1 MIQILLSFLLTG
13 IFTAEQPA
21 KLASDTDILSY
32 DERLEKAIDDFYQS
46 NWLDA
51 EEHFK
56 ELKKDNPDDPTPHFF
71 ISMKPFWKYFLV
83 EQDQELAN
91 EFLSLSEEAIKL
103 SEKQLENQPNDTTMV
118 LMLSGLHGYRSLV
131 AAGEKNY
138 RVAVRSGMTGFNFTR
153 QLLSL
158 DSDRADARIGRGMFY
173 YMVGSIPR
181 EMKWATNMVGLRGD
195 MEQGFEELKK
205 ASESDSYISND
216 AKLMLMFLYDRE
228 QKYDEALVYAQKLT
242 EKFPK
247 NVIFKYKK
255 AAILEK
261 DDRQEAAKDVYK
273 EIIELNNP
281 VLTRITEK
289 SRDKVKELEKFT
301 LNQ

>member
-1 MIQILLSFLLTG
+1 MIQFLLPLFITG
-13 IFTAEQPA
+13 IFAADYSAHLPNA
-21 KLASDTDILSY
+21 MDSLSY
-32 DERLEKAIDDFYQS
+32 DERLEQAIEDFYQS
-46 NWLDA
+46 NWKEA
-51 EEHFK
+51 EQHFGK
-56 ELKKDNPDDPTPHFF
+56 IEEDFPVDPTPHFF
-71 ISMKPFWKYFLV
+71 SSMMPFWKYFLI

-91 EFLSLSEEAIKL
+91 EFLSLSEKAIKL
-103 SEKQLENQPNDTTMV
+103 SEKQLERHPNDTTMV

-158 DSDRADARIGRGMFY
+158 NSERADARIGRGMFY
-173 YMVGSIPR
+173 YMVGTIPR
-181 EMKWATNMVGLRGD
+181 ELKWATNMVGLRGD
-195 MEQGFEELKK
+195 MDQGFEELKK
-205 ASESDSYISND
+205 ASQSDSYISND
-216 AKLMLMFLYDRE
+216 AKLMLMYLYDRE
-228 QKYDEALVYAQKLT
+228 EQYNEALEYGSLLT

-255 AAILEK
+255 AEILEK
-261 DDRQEAAKDVYK
+261 NNRPEDAKNVYK

-301 LNQ
+301 MN